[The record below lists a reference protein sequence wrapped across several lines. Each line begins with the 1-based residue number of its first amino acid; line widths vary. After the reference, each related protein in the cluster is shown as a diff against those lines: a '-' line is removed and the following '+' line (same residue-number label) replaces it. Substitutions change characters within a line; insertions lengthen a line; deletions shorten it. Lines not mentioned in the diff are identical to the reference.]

1 MSNFLTLDQVNESF
15 KMDILPLIAEQYEQD
30 GIPDRPARS
39 EAFNDYTDSLCKDG
53 QITDEDYNDWGISD
67 SLETTLYWN

>member
-1 MSNFLTLDQVNESF
+1 MENFLTLDQVNESF

-30 GIPDRPARS
+30 GIPDRPARH
-39 EAFNDYTDSLCKDG
+39 EAFNDYTDSLCKDE